1 MESKGTLSKNKVY
14 ILANGLFLVIAL
26 LNINLYTVSINMY
39 RIILLWIFGYSIVY
53 ISSFKTDEFINILK
67 VGCLVLVF
75 VSILGVVNLKIQK
88 FQIVLLNLS
97 IINMSTFI
105 YLTISKVKKLRI
117 SPILIFYSAFVILDY
132 FIRNIFSDIN
142 WNMIIILIN
151 ICISMFNLL
160 YLLNK
165 LDSNIEHYKLIKD
178 LTYFVFFTTIICF
191 VAISK
196 INIVDSDR
204 LIGVIYLLLCN
215 HTYYVYVYSLNN
227 RVVYPYY
234 ELDSINKK
242 LSKKSEQL
250 GKINLAIEKDMIIQR
265 TLKNYIDQRKELLRQ
280 ALDTIPNVWIVT
292 DYDFNISYT
301 NNKFK
306 DEFSKDMNNYYK
318 ILTFIKEDEKV
329 AEKLKKFDNDIS
341 IIDKLV
347 ELNDKIYLLSL
358 SNNKDESNYLISLN
372 DITNEIKIDEEI
384 RNINKDYEN
393 IILNIPSP
401 ILVRSAE
408 GGIKK
413 NKVISINKKYE
424 KSFKC
429 VSSDLVDMT
438 LEQYFETFNI
448 DFFDN
453 REFKRLNLT
462 QEKKAEIVSYNDTA
476 NCIVNFVMSDSEG
489 EEHVEEVR
497 VGDYW
502 SDNKL
507 FKLLTFR
514 DITKEINI
522 LRIVNEQKIIY
533 EKLLDVIPEAIF
545 LEDLSTSRVLY
556 TNRAFRELFGISS
569 DVLGVTTQ
577 KYRNILVK
585 KYINNLNIGEREK
598 SIHIVNENNHIKEV
612 KMISRTLYFGQKRS
626 RVRIIKDLSVQRES
640 ERLKKALIKQ
650 RQYDQMKM
658 EFYANI
664 SHELKTPLNNIYSS
678 VQLIENL
685 YKKGKIIDFQDILK
699 EHIKITKQN
708 MFRLL
713 RLIDNIINIS
723 QVKSDI
729 YKIKAV
735 NFDIIDITE
744 RIVTSISSYAKSK
757 GIDLIFDTD
766 EETVMVGLDPES
778 IERIILNILSN
789 AIKFTLE
796 GGEILVGI
804 YKKDETVEIIIKD
817 TGVGIDKEKLKDIF
831 NRFKQI
837 ENSGISNEF
846 GSGIGLCLTKSLIE
860 IQNGKIYIDSKVG
873 EGTNVKVI
881 FPIKEVVEEVY
892 DNSNYNDNI
901 EKFEIEFFDIYK

>member
-1 MESKGTLSKNKVY
+1 MESKGTLRKNKVY
-14 ILANGLFLVIAL
+14 ILANGLFLIIAL

-53 ISSFKTDEFINILK
+53 ITSFEKDEFINILK
-67 VGCLVLVF
+67 LGCLVLVF
-75 VSILGVVNLKIQK
+75 VGILGIAELEIQK
-88 FQIVLLNLS
+88 FQVMILNLS
-97 IINMSTFI
+97 IINISTFI
-105 YLTISKVKKLRI
+105 YLTISKIKKLRI
-117 SPILIFYSAFVILDY
+117 SYLLIFNSIFVIVDY
-132 FIRNIFSDIN
+132 FLRSIFN
-142 WNMIIILIN
+142 NFYLNMIIMAIN
-151 ICISMFNLL
+151 IVISLFNLL
-160 YLLNK
+160 FVLNK
-165 LDSNIEHYKLIKD
+165 INSEAEHYSLIKN
-178 LTYFVFFTTIICF
+178 LSYFALFATIIGFITTCQ
-191 VAISK
+191 IS
-196 INIVDSDR
+196 IVDTDR
-204 LIGVIYLLLCN
+204 LIGVVYLLLCN
-215 HTYYVYVYSLNN
+215 HTYYVYVYSLSN
-227 RVVYPYY
+227 RIVYPYY
-234 ELDSINKK
+234 ELNSINKK

-250 GKINLAIEKDMIIQR
+250 SKINLAIEKDMTIQK
-265 TLKNYIDQRKELLRQ
+265 TLKNYIDERKELLRQ
-280 ALDTIPNVWIVT
+280 ALDTIPNVWIIT

-301 NNKFK
+301 NNAFK
-306 DEFSKDMNNYYK
+306 DEFSKDMKNFYH
-318 ILTFIKEDEKV
+318 ILNFIKEDEHV
-329 AEKLKKFDNDIS
+329 AEKLKKFDKDIS
-341 IIDKLV
+341 IIDKQV
-347 ELNDKIYLLSL
+347 ELNNKIYLLSL
-358 SNNKDESNYLISLN
+358 SNNEEESNYLISLN
-372 DITNEIKIDEEI
+372 NITNEIKMDKEI
-384 RNINKDYEN
+384 RAINKDYEN

-429 VSSDLVDMT
+429 TSKELVNMT
-438 LEQYFETFNI
+438 LEKYFETFNI

-453 REFKRLNLT
+453 RDFKRLNLT
-462 QEKKAEIVSYNDTA
+462 KEKKAEIVSYNDTA
-476 NCIVNFVMSDSEG
+476 NCIVNFVMSDSDG

-502 SDNKL
+502 SNNKL

-522 LRIVNEQKIIY
+522 LRTVNEQKIIY
-533 EKLLDVIPEAIF
+533 EKLLDAIPEAIF

-612 KMISRTLYFGQKRS
+612 NMISRTLYFGQKRS

-685 YKKGKIIDFQDILK
+685 YKKGKIIDCQDILR

-723 QVKSDI
+723 QVKSEI

-757 GIDLIFDTD
+757 GIDLVFDTN
-766 EETVMVGLDPES
+766 EETMRVGLDPES

-804 YKKDETVEIIIKD
+804 YKEGANVEILIKD
-817 TGVGIDKEKLKDIF
+817 TGIGIEKEKLNDIF

-846 GSGIGLCLTKSLIE
+846 GSGIGLCLAKSLIE
-860 IQNGKIYIDSKVG
+860 IQNGEIYIDSKLG
-873 EGTNVKVI
+873 EGTEVKII

-892 DNSNYNDNI
+892 DKSNYNDNI

>member
-1 MESKGTLSKNKVY
+1 MSENLTMSELMDSFELKHFHKGEIVKGKVISVKNDEIIV
-14 ILANGLFLVIAL
+14 
-26 LNINLYTVSINMY
+26 NIGHFADGVVPRNEISNDKNFDINSINVDDD
-39 RIILLWIFGYSIVY
+39 IFVM
-53 ISSFKTDEFINILK
+53 
-67 VGCLVLVF
+67 VL
-75 VSILGVVNLKIQK
+75 SGDDGEGN
-88 FQIVLLNLS
+88 VL
-97 IINMSTFI
+97 
-105 YLTISKVKKLRI
+105 
-117 SPILIFYSAFVILDY
+117 
-132 FIRNIFSDIN
+132 
-142 WNMIIILIN
+142 
-151 ICISMFNLL
+151 
-160 YLLNK
+160 
-165 LDSNIEHYKLIKD
+165 
-178 LTYFVFFTTIICF
+178 
-191 VAISK
+191 
-196 INIVDSDR
+196 
-204 LIGVIYLLLCN
+204 
-215 HTYYVYVYSLNN
+215 
-227 RVVYPYY
+227 
-234 ELDSINKK
+234 
-242 LSKKSEQL
+242 LSKKRAD
-250 GKINLAIEKDMIIQR
+250 AIKVWDDLKEAFEKEKSIKVS
-265 TLKNYIDQRKELLRQ
+265 LKEVVKGG
-280 ALDTIPNVWIVT
+280 IVG
-292 DYDFNISYT
+292 DFNGLRVFMPASQCAGRRIENLEELVGKT
-301 NNKFK
+301 LEVRVIEFNK
-306 DEFSKDMNNYYK
+306 ENR
-318 ILTFIKEDEKV
+318 KV
-329 AEKLKKFDNDIS
+329 VVSRRI
-341 IIDKLV
+341 
-347 ELNDKIYLLSL
+347 
-358 SNNKDESNYLISLN
+358 
-372 DITNEIKIDEEI
+372 IDEEI

-522 LRIVNEQKIIY
+522 LRTVNEQKIIY

-817 TGVGIDKEKLKDIF
+817 TGVGIDKEKLNDIF

>member
-14 ILANGLFLVIAL
+14 ILANGVFLIIAL

-39 RIILLWIFGYSIVY
+39 RIILLWIFGYSIVH
-53 ISSFKTDEFINILK
+53 ITSFKKDEFINILK
-67 VGCLVLVF
+67 VACLVLVF
-75 VSILGVVNLKIQK
+75 VSIFGVVNLKIQK

-97 IINMSTFI
+97 MINMSTFI
-105 YLTISKVKKLRI
+105 YLTISKVKKIGI
-117 SPILIFYSAFVILDY
+117 SPVLIFYGAFVILDY
-132 FIRNIFSDIN
+132 FIRNTFSNIN
-142 WNMIIILIN
+142 WNMIIVLIN
-151 ICISMFNLL
+151 VVISLFNLL

-165 LDSNIEHYKLIKD
+165 LDSKIEHYKLIKD
-178 LTYFVFFTTIICF
+178 LSYFVFFTTIIGF
-191 VAISK
+191 ISIFK
-196 INIVDSDR
+196 ISIVDTDR
-204 LIGVIYLLLCN
+204 LIGVVYLLLCN

-280 ALDTIPNVWIVT
+280 ALDTMPNVWIVT

-306 DEFSKDMNNYYK
+306 DEFSKDIKNYYK
-318 ILTFIKEDEKV
+318 ILSFIKKDEKV
-329 AEKLKKFDNDIS
+329 AEKLKKFDSDIN
-341 IIDKLV
+341 IIDKPV

-372 DITNEIKIDEEI
+372 DITNEVKIDEEI
-384 RNINKDYEN
+384 RHINKDYEN

-429 VSSDLVDMT
+429 TSSDLVNMT

-453 REFKRLNLT
+453 RKFKRLNLT

-476 NCIVNFVMSDSEG
+476 NCIVNFVMYDSEG
-489 EEHVEEVR
+489 EEHVEEIR

-522 LRIVNEQKIIY
+522 LRTVNEQKIIY
-533 EKLLDVIPEAIF
+533 EKLLDAIPEAIF

-556 TNRAFRELFGISS
+556 TNIAFRELFGISS

-678 VQLIENL
+678 VQLVENL
-685 YKKGKIIDFQDILK
+685 YKKGKIIDFQDILR
-699 EHIKITKQN
+699 EHIKTTKQN

-804 YKKDETVEIIIKD
+804 YKKGETVEIIIKD
-817 TGVGIDKEKLKDIF
+817 TGVGIDKEKLNDIF

-860 IQNGKIYIDSKVG
+860 IQHGEIYIDSKLG
-873 EGTNVKVI
+873 EGTDVKII

-892 DNSNYNDNI
+892 DKSNYNDNI

>member
-14 ILANGLFLVIAL
+14 ILANGVFLIIAL

-39 RIILLWIFGYSIVY
+39 RIILLWIFGYSIVH
-53 ISSFKTDEFINILK
+53 ITSFKKDEFINILK
-67 VGCLVLVF
+67 VACLVLVF

-97 IINMSTFI
+97 MINMSTFI
-105 YLTISKVKKLRI
+105 YLTISKVKKIGI
-117 SPILIFYSAFVILDY
+117 SPVLIFYGAFVILDY
-132 FIRNIFSDIN
+132 FIRNTFSNIN
-142 WNMIIILIN
+142 WNMIIVLIN
-151 ICISMFNLL
+151 VVISLFNLL

-165 LDSNIEHYKLIKD
+165 LDSKIEHYKLIKD
-178 LTYFVFFTTIICF
+178 LSYFVFFTTIIGF
-191 VAISK
+191 ISIFK
-196 INIVDSDR
+196 ISIVDTDR
-204 LIGVIYLLLCN
+204 LIGVVYLLLCN

-280 ALDTIPNVWIVT
+280 ALDTMPNVWIVT

-306 DEFSKDMNNYYK
+306 DEFSKDIKNYYK
-318 ILTFIKEDEKV
+318 ILSFIKKDEKV
-329 AEKLKKFDNDIS
+329 AEKLKKFDSDIN
-341 IIDKLV
+341 IIDKPV

-372 DITNEIKIDEEI
+372 DITNEVKIDEEI
-384 RNINKDYEN
+384 RHINKDYEN

-429 VSSDLVDMT
+429 TSSDLVNMT

-453 REFKRLNLT
+453 RKFKRLNLT

-476 NCIVNFVMSDSEG
+476 NCIVNFVMYDSEG
-489 EEHVEEVR
+489 EEHVEEIR

-522 LRIVNEQKIIY
+522 LRTVNEQKIIY

-556 TNRAFRELFGISS
+556 TNIAFRELFGISS

-678 VQLIENL
+678 VQLVENL
-685 YKKGKIIDFQDILK
+685 YKKGKIIDFQDILR
-699 EHIKITKQN
+699 EHIKTTKQN

-804 YKKDETVEIIIKD
+804 YKKGETVEIIIKD
-817 TGVGIDKEKLKDIF
+817 TGVGIDKEKLNDIF

-860 IQNGKIYIDSKVG
+860 IQHGEIYIDSKLG
-873 EGTNVKVI
+873 EGTDVKII

-892 DNSNYNDNI
+892 DKSNYNDNI

>member
-14 ILANGLFLVIAL
+14 ILANGVFLIIAL

-53 ISSFKTDEFINILK
+53 ITSFKKDEFINILK
-67 VGCLVLVF
+67 SGCLVLVF
-75 VSILGVVNLKIQK
+75 VSILGVADLKLQT

-105 YLTISKVKKLRI
+105 YLTISKVKNLRI
-117 SPILIFYSAFVILDY
+117 SPVLIFYSAFVIVDY
-132 FIRNIFSDIN
+132 FIRNIFSDFN
-142 WNMIIILIN
+142 WNMIIILVN
-151 ICISMFNLL
+151 IVVSLFNLI

-165 LDSNIEHYKLIKD
+165 LDSTVEHYKLIKD
-178 LTYFVFFTTIICF
+178 LSYFAFFTTIIGF
-191 VAISK
+191 IAIYFSV
-196 INIVDSDR
+196 VDTER
-204 LIGVIYLLLCN
+204 LIGVVYLLLCN

-227 RVVYPYY
+227 RIVYPYY
-234 ELDSINKK
+234 ELDYINKK
-242 LSKKSEQL
+242 LSRKSEQL
-250 GKINLAIEKDMIIQR
+250 GKINLAIEKDMTIQR

-306 DEFSKDMNNYYK
+306 DEFSKDMSNFYK
-318 ILTFIKEDEKV
+318 ILTFVKEDKNV

-341 IIDKLV
+341 IIDKQV

-372 DITNEIKIDEEI
+372 DITNEIKMDEEI
-384 RNINKDYEN
+384 RHINKDYKN

-413 NKVISINKKYE
+413 NKIISINKKYE
-424 KSFKC
+424 KSFRC
-429 VSSDLVDMT
+429 NSSDLVGMT

-476 NCIVNFVMSDSEG
+476 NCIVNFVMSDIDG
-489 EEHVEEVR
+489 EDRVEEVR

-522 LRIVNEQKIIY
+522 LRIANEQKIIY
-533 EKLLDVIPEAIF
+533 EKLLDAIPEAIF

-569 DVLGVTTQ
+569 DVLGATTQ

-598 SIHIVNENNHIKEV
+598 SIHIVNENNHIREV

-678 VQLIENL
+678 VQLVENL
-685 YKKGKIIDFQDILK
+685 YKKGKIIDFQNILK
-699 EHIKITKQN
+699 EHIQITKQN

-723 QVKSDI
+723 QVKSEI

-744 RIVTSISSYAKSK
+744 RIVTSISSYARSK
-757 GIDLIFDTD
+757 GIDLIFDTN
-766 EETVMVGLDPES
+766 EETMRVGLDPES

-789 AIKFTLE
+789 SIKFTLE

-804 YKKDETVEIIIKD
+804 YKKGETVEILIKD
-817 TGVGIDKEKLKDIF
+817 TGIGIEKDKLSDIF

-860 IQNGKIYIDSKVG
+860 IQNGEIYIDSKVG
-873 EGTNVKVI
+873 EGTEVKII

>member
-1 MESKGTLSKNKVY
+1 MESKGTLRKNKVY
-14 ILANGLFLVIAL
+14 ILANGLFLIIAL

-53 ISSFKTDEFINILK
+53 ITSFEKDEFINILK
-67 VGCLVLVF
+67 LGCLVLVF
-75 VSILGVVNLKIQK
+75 VGILGIAELEIQK
-88 FQIVLLNLS
+88 FQVMILNLS

-105 YLTISKVKKLRI
+105 YLTISKIKKLRI
-117 SPILIFYSAFVILDY
+117 RHLLIFNSTFIIVDY
-132 FIRNIFSDIN
+132 FLRSIFN
-142 WNMIIILIN
+142 NFYLNMIIMVIN
-151 ICISMFNLL
+151 IVMSLFNLL
-160 YLLNK
+160 FVLNK
-165 LDSNIEHYKLIKD
+165 INSETEHYSLIKN
-178 LTYFVFFTTIICF
+178 LSYFALFATIIGFITTCQ
-191 VAISK
+191 IS
-196 INIVDSDR
+196 IVDTDR
-204 LIGVIYLLLCN
+204 LIGVVYLLLCN
-215 HTYYVYVYSLNN
+215 HTYYVYVYSLSN

-234 ELDSINKK
+234 ELNSINKK

-250 GKINLAIEKDMIIQR
+250 SKINLAIEKDMTIQK
-265 TLKNYIDQRKELLRQ
+265 TLKNYIDERKELLRQ
-280 ALDTIPNVWIVT
+280 ALDTIPNVWIIT

-301 NNKFK
+301 NNAFK
-306 DEFSKDMNNYYK
+306 DEFSKDMKNFYH
-318 ILTFIKEDEKV
+318 ILNFIKEDEHV
-329 AEKLKKFDNDIS
+329 AEKLKKFDKDIS
-341 IIDKLV
+341 IIDKQV
-347 ELNDKIYLLSL
+347 ELNNNIYLLSL
-358 SNNKDESNYLISLN
+358 SNNEEESNYLISLN
-372 DITNEIKIDEEI
+372 NITNEIKMEKEI
-384 RNINKDYEN
+384 RAINKDYEN

-429 VSSDLVDMT
+429 TPKELVNMT
-438 LEQYFETFNI
+438 LEKYFETFNI

-453 REFKRLNLT
+453 RDFKRLNLT
-462 QEKKAEIVSYNDTA
+462 KEKKAEIVSYNDTA
-476 NCIVNFVMSDSEG
+476 NCIVNFVMSDSDG

-522 LRIVNEQKIIY
+522 LRTVNEQKIIY
-533 EKLLDVIPEAIF
+533 EKLLDAIPEAIF

-685 YKKGKIIDFQDILK
+685 YKKEKIIDCQDILR

-723 QVKSDI
+723 QVKSEI

-757 GIDLIFDTD
+757 GIDLVFDTN
-766 EETVMVGLDPES
+766 EETMRVGLDPES

-804 YKKDETVEIIIKD
+804 YKEGENVEILIKD
-817 TGVGIDKEKLKDIF
+817 TGIGIEKEKLNDIF

-846 GSGIGLCLTKSLIE
+846 GSGIGLCLAKSLIE
-860 IQNGKIYIDSKVG
+860 IQNGEIYIDSKLG
-873 EGTNVKVI
+873 EGTEVKII

-892 DNSNYNDNI
+892 DKSSYNDNI

>member
-1 MESKGTLSKNKVY
+1 
-14 ILANGLFLVIAL
+14 
-26 LNINLYTVSINMY
+26 
-39 RIILLWIFGYSIVY
+39 
-53 ISSFKTDEFINILK
+53 
-67 VGCLVLVF
+67 
-75 VSILGVVNLKIQK
+75 
-88 FQIVLLNLS
+88 
-97 IINMSTFI
+97 
-105 YLTISKVKKLRI
+105 
-117 SPILIFYSAFVILDY
+117 
-132 FIRNIFSDIN
+132 
-142 WNMIIILIN
+142 
-151 ICISMFNLL
+151 
-160 YLLNK
+160 
-165 LDSNIEHYKLIKD
+165 
-178 LTYFVFFTTIICF
+178 
-191 VAISK
+191 
-196 INIVDSDR
+196 
-204 LIGVIYLLLCN
+204 
-215 HTYYVYVYSLNN
+215 
-227 RVVYPYY
+227 
-234 ELDSINKK
+234 
-242 LSKKSEQL
+242 
-250 GKINLAIEKDMIIQR
+250 
-265 TLKNYIDQRKELLRQ
+265 
-280 ALDTIPNVWIVT
+280 
-292 DYDFNISYT
+292 
-301 NNKFK
+301 
-306 DEFSKDMNNYYK
+306 
-318 ILTFIKEDEKV
+318 
-329 AEKLKKFDNDIS
+329 
-341 IIDKLV
+341 
-347 ELNDKIYLLSL
+347 
-358 SNNKDESNYLISLN
+358 
-372 DITNEIKIDEEI
+372 
-384 RNINKDYEN
+384 
-393 IILNIPSP
+393 
-401 ILVRSAE
+401 
-408 GGIKK
+408 
-413 NKVISINKKYE
+413 
-424 KSFKC
+424 
-429 VSSDLVDMT
+429 
-438 LEQYFETFNI
+438 
-448 DFFDN
+448 
-453 REFKRLNLT
+453 
-462 QEKKAEIVSYNDTA
+462 
-476 NCIVNFVMSDSEG
+476 
-489 EEHVEEVR
+489 
-497 VGDYW
+497 
-502 SDNKL
+502 L

-522 LRIVNEQKIIY
+522 LRTVNEQKIIY

-678 VQLIENL
+678 VQLVENL

-789 AIKFTLE
+789 SIKFTLE

-817 TGVGIDKEKLKDIF
+817 TGVGIEKEKLNDIF

-873 EGTNVKVI
+873 EGTNVKII

>member
-14 ILANGLFLVIAL
+14 ILANGVFLIIAL

-39 RIILLWIFGYSIVY
+39 RIILLWIFGYSIVH
-53 ISSFKTDEFINILK
+53 ITSFKKDEFINILK
-67 VGCLVLVF
+67 VACLVLVF

-97 IINMSTFI
+97 MINMSTFI
-105 YLTISKVKKLRI
+105 YLTISKVKKIGI
-117 SPILIFYSAFVILDY
+117 SPVLIFYGAFVILDY
-132 FIRNIFSDIN
+132 FIRNTFSNIN
-142 WNMIIILIN
+142 WNMIIVLIN
-151 ICISMFNLL
+151 VVISLFNLL

-165 LDSNIEHYKLIKD
+165 LDSKIEHYKLIKD
-178 LTYFVFFTTIICF
+178 LSYFVFFTTIIGF
-191 VAISK
+191 ISIFK
-196 INIVDSDR
+196 ISIVDTDR
-204 LIGVIYLLLCN
+204 LIGVVYLLLCN

-280 ALDTIPNVWIVT
+280 ALDTMPNVWIVT

-306 DEFSKDMNNYYK
+306 DEFSKDIKNYYK
-318 ILTFIKEDEKV
+318 ILSFIKKDEKV
-329 AEKLKKFDNDIS
+329 AEKLKKFDSDIN
-341 IIDKLV
+341 IIDKPV

-372 DITNEIKIDEEI
+372 DITNEVKIDEEI
-384 RNINKDYEN
+384 RHINKDYEN

-429 VSSDLVDMT
+429 TSSDLVNMT

-453 REFKRLNLT
+453 RKFKRLNLT

-476 NCIVNFVMSDSEG
+476 NCIVNFVMYDSEG
-489 EEHVEEVR
+489 EEHVEEIR

-522 LRIVNEQKIIY
+522 LRTVNEQKIIY
-533 EKLLDVIPEAIF
+533 EKLLDAIPEAIF

-556 TNRAFRELFGISS
+556 TNIAFRELFGISS

-678 VQLIENL
+678 VQLVENL
-685 YKKGKIIDFQDILK
+685 YKKGKIIDFQDILR
-699 EHIKITKQN
+699 EHIKTTKQN

-804 YKKDETVEIIIKD
+804 YKKGETVEIIIKD
-817 TGVGIDKEKLKDIF
+817 TGVGIDKEKLNDIF

-860 IQNGKIYIDSKVG
+860 IQHGEIYIDSKLG
-873 EGTNVKVI
+873 EGTDVKII

-892 DNSNYNDNI
+892 DKSNYNDNI